1 MSVIPVFRKKQ
12 RQRVYK
18 FSSGLYSEILSRKK
32 GREGEGREGKG
43 REVKGS
49 KEEGREGK
57 GREAEFI
64 PEERNKATKHIAY
77 FLKVR
82 GTL

>member
-1 MSVIPVFRKKQ
+1 MRFCLERK
-12 RQRVYK
+12 
-18 FSSGLYSEILSRKK
+18 EEK
-32 GREGEGREGKG
+32 GREGKKGEEKGKDGKGREGKG
-43 REVKGS
+43 RE
-49 KEEGREGK
+49 EEGREGK
-57 GREAEFI
+57 EREAEFT